1 MANRS
6 PKFSW
11 IPLSFLVSSLLSLFS
26 SCTDTT
32 SEKALRIDSN
42 SSKEQLPVFRILI
55 LGDSLTE
62 GYGVSD
68 HEAYPTLLEEKLNAE
83 LSPKTKIR
91 YKVVNGGIS
100 GATTSGGVSRIE
112 WFLQAKPDYL
122 LVALGGNDGLRGIP
136 VEEMKKNVDS
146 ILKAAKQNEIP
157 TMLAGMKIPP
167 NYGQSYA
174 TSFSDAYREL
184 ADEHGVPLIPFLLEG
199 VGGNP
204 NLNLPD
210 RIHPNPLG
218 HQALCQTVYR
228 NLVPALD

>member
-6 PKFSW
+6 PIFHW
-11 IPLSFLVSSLLSLFS
+11 ISLSFLVSSLLSLFS

-32 SEKALRIDSN
+32 SEKALRLDSN
-42 SSKEQLPVFRILI
+42 SSKEQVPVFRILI

-167 NYGQSYA
+167 NYGESYA

-184 ADEHGVPLIPFLLEG
+184 ADEHEVPLIPFLLEG

-204 NLNLPD
+204 KLNLPD

>member
-1 MANRS
+1 MTNRS
-6 PKFSW
+6 LKFSW
-11 IPLSFLVSSLLSLFS
+11 ISLSFLVSSLLSLFS

-32 SEKALRIDSN
+32 SEKAVRIDSN
-42 SSKEQLPVFRILI
+42 SSKEQLSVFRILI

-62 GYGVSD
+62 GYGVLD
-68 HEAYPTLLEEKLNAE
+68 DEAYPTLLEEKLNAE
-83 LSPKTKIR
+83 LSPQTKLR

-136 VEEMKKNVDS
+136 VKEMKKNIDR
-146 ILKAAKQNEIP
+146 ILKTARQNEIP

-167 NYGQSYA
+167 NYGETYS
-174 TSFSDAYREL
+174 TSFSQAYRQL
-184 ADEHGVPLIPFLLEG
+184 AEENEVPFIPFLLEG

-204 NLNLPD
+204 KLNLPD

-228 NLVPALD
+228 NLAPALN